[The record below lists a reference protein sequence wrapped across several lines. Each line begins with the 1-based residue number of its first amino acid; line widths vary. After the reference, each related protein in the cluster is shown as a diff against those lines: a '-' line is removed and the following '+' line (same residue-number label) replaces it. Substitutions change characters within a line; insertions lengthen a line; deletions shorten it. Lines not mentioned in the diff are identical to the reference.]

1 MSSRNL
7 RRSSSVDDMSE
18 DASLRVPP
26 GRLTSDRSSLRRVQT
41 MIQARSHSRRIPSG
55 ASGWQELSA
64 LQDDAEF
71 LQNALPLL
79 EDAEMSGGSKNDPDT
94 RMIQMKKYSR
104 TTSTRLYLSP
114 AHDWLCWDRND
125 LMSKVLQKGG
135 MGFITISH
143 IVRVEVSMNTMDTQT
158 QRTRTQDTCTQDT

>member
-1 MSSRNL
+1 
-7 RRSSSVDDMSE
+7 
-18 DASLRVPP
+18 
-26 GRLTSDRSSLRRVQT
+26 

-79 EDAEMSGGSKNDPDT
+79 EDAEMSGGSRNDPDT

-135 MGFITISH
+135 MNFITISH
-143 IVRVEVSMNTMDTQT
+143 IVRVEVSMNTRDTQT
-158 QRTRTQDTCTQDT
+158 QRTRTKDTCTQDT

>member
-1 MSSRNL
+1 
-7 RRSSSVDDMSE
+7 
-18 DASLRVPP
+18 
-26 GRLTSDRSSLRRVQT
+26 

-79 EDAEMSGGSKNDPDT
+79 EDAEMSGG
-94 RMIQMKKYSR
+94 YSR

-158 QRTRTQDTCTQDT
+158 QRTRTQDT